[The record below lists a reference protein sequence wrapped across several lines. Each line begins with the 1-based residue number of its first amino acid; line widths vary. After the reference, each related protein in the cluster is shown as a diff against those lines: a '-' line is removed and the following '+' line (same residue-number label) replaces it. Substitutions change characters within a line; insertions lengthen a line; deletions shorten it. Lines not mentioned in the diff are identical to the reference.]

1 MTESNTDTEP
11 EVTTE
16 AERAELLVL
25 YQVNTQDLAN
35 FKDQQWTL
43 TNYTLIA
50 FAAIIGIPQIP
61 AIEISICGRLILCG
75 IATIVALLATWLI
88 WRLRTSI
95 EDRRKR
101 NERIFPR
108 LTPAFRAARGH
119 KTVISSTEI
128 YVFLVLFL
136 LIGLGLVWWIVA
148 AVK

>member
-1 MTESNTDTEP
+1 MAESNTDAEP
-11 EVTTE
+11 EVLTE
-16 AERAELLVL
+16 AERAELLAL

-43 TNYTLIA
+43 TNYTLVA
-50 FAAIIGIPQIP
+50 FAAIIGVPRIPG
-61 AIEISICGRLILCG
+61 IEVSICGRLVLCV

-108 LTPAFRAARGH
+108 LTPAFRAARGD
-119 KTVISSTEI
+119 KTAISSTEM

-136 LIGLGLVWWIVA
+136 LIGLGLVWWLVY